1 MRKAIFLSIACLALW
16 NCTAQNQSVQAP
28 KAAETKVVET
38 QTLES
43 QAAETQIIE
52 TQAVEAQI
60 IETQIVETQTV
71 KPQAQRPEEKKASYH
86 RPDKKTASTA
96 APFTEIKFKER
107 RATQAERELCIASG
121 GKVVVAGR
129 ARYETCEMTYPD
141 AGQVCS
147 DTSDCH
153 GQCIANQTD
162 ARHLKDAAN
171 LAGKMTGT
179 CQKTNN
185 RFGCHAIVKNGTISA
200 TLCID

>member
-52 TQAVEAQI
+52 TQTVEAQI
-60 IETQIVETQTV
+60 VETQIVETQ
-71 KPQAQRPEEKKASYH
+71 QAQRPEEKKASYH
-86 RPDKKTASTA
+86 RPDKKAASTA
-96 APFTEIKFKER
+96 VPFTEIKFKER
-107 RATQAERELCIASG
+107 RATQAERELCTASG

-147 DTSDCH
+147 DKSDCH
-153 GQCIANQTD
+153 GQCVANQTD
-162 ARHLKDAAN
+162 ARRLKDAAN
-171 LAGKMTGT
+171 LAGQMTGT
-179 CQKTNN
+179 CQKTNS

>member
-43 QAAETQIIE
+43 QAAK

-60 IETQIVETQTV
+60 VETQIVETQ
-71 KPQAQRPEEKKASYH
+71 QAQRPEEKKASYH
-86 RPDKKTASTA
+86 RPGKKAASTA

-107 RATQAERELCIASG
+107 RATQAERELCTASG

-162 ARHLKDAAN
+162 ARRLKDAAN
-171 LAGKMTGT
+171 LAGQMTGT

>member
-16 NCTAQNQSVQAP
+16 NCTAQNQSAQAP

-38 QTLES
+38 QTLEA

-52 TQAVEAQI
+52 TQAVK
-60 IETQIVETQTV
+60 TQIVETQ
-71 KPQAQRPEEKKASYH
+71 QAQRPEEKKASYH
-86 RPDKKTASTA
+86 RPDKKAASTA

-107 RATQAERELCIASG
+107 RATQAERELCTASG

-129 ARYETCEMTYPD
+129 ARYESCEMTYPD

-153 GQCIANQTD
+153 GLCIANQID

-171 LAGKMTGT
+171 LAGQITGT

-185 RFGCHAIVKNGTISA
+185 RFGCHTIVKNGTISA
-200 TLCID
+200 KLCID

>member
-16 NCTAQNQSVQAP
+16 NCTPQNQSVQAP
-28 KAAETKVVET
+28 KAAETKVVES
-38 QTLES
+38 QVLES
-43 QAAETQIIE
+43 QAAK

-60 IETQIVETQTV
+60 VETQIVETQQT
-71 KPQAQRPEEKKASYH
+71 QRPEKKKASYH
-86 RPDKKTASTA
+86 RPDKKAVSTA
-96 APFTEIKFKER
+96 VPFTEIKFKER
-107 RATQAERELCIASG
+107 RATQAERELCAASG

-153 GQCIANQTD
+153 GQCVANQTD

-171 LAGKMTGT
+171 LAGQMTGT
-179 CQKTNN
+179 CQKTNS